1 MKNNR
6 KTCYAHRIRLEK
18 LKQKTWLFSVFARV
32 LFFLVNLVDH
42 YLRQS

>member
-6 KTCYAHRIRLEK
+6 TNYYIHRRDLEK
-18 LKQKTWLFSVFARV
+18 LKQKTWTLCVLARV

-42 YLRQS
+42 YLRLQ